1 MKPLPPFK
9 IRDLNCEIQER
20 LQALRPM
27 QELVVVK
34 AFKKGK
40 CYGISLNDPEKDLIL
55 RNFARLLGGILR
67 PKPASDLTTSVT
79 LIDNTNTSRTLNIS
93 NAGSMTTGWHVFT
106 RCYGYAPTSVHGSL
120 LAFGNPASPPT
131 PARTDYELVA
141 KVAEIVPSSTTV
153 DETNWQVIITGSYAW
168 ADGGTVT
175 ETGLYG
181 YFAYGDSSWARF
193 LLFHDAISPGVSVPA
208 GGTVSVTYTIQL

>member
-1 MKPLPPFK
+1 
-9 IRDLNCEIQER
+9 
-20 LQALRPM
+20 M

-34 AFKKGK
+34 SFKKGK
-40 CYGISLNDPEKDLIL
+40 CYGIGLNDPEKDLIL
-55 RNFARLLGGILR
+55 RNLARLLGGILR

-79 LIDNTNTSRTLNIS
+79 LIDNTNASRTVNIA

-106 RCYGYAPTSVHGSL
+106 RCYAYSPTSVHGSL
-120 LAFGNPASPPT
+120 LAFGNPATPPT
-131 PARTDYELVA
+131 PARTDYELVS

-153 DETNWQVIITGSYAW
+153 DETNWQIIITGSYAW
-168 ADGGTVT
+168 AAGGTVT

-181 YFAYGDSSWARF
+181 YFAHGDSAWGRY
-193 LLFHDAISPGVSVPA
+193 LLFHDAISPGVNVPA

>member
-1 MKPLPPFK
+1 
-9 IRDLNCEIQER
+9 
-20 LQALRPM
+20 M

-40 CYGISLNDPEKDLIL
+40 CYGIGLNDPEKDLIL
-55 RNFARLLGGILR
+55 RNLARLLGGILR
-67 PKPASDLTTSVT
+67 PKPASDLTTTVA
-79 LIDNTNTSRTLNIS
+79 LIDNTNASRTLYITNT
-93 NAGSMTTGWHVFT
+93 GTLTTGWHIFIRPYTV
-106 RCYGYAPTSVHGSL
+106 PNSIHGSL

-131 PARTDYELVA
+131 PARTDYELVS

-153 DETNWQVIITGSYAW
+153 DETNWQVIITGSYVWTA
-168 ADGGTVT
+168 GGTVT

-181 YFAYGDSSWARF
+181 YFAYSDNAWARF
-193 LLFHDAISPGVSVPA
+193 LLFHDAISPGVDVPA